1 MSQQKDINAFNAL
14 KQYISSQLISHR
26 KRSNAAKVSLSYVV
40 PICLRKG
47 QSWRGKGRST
57 LCANDHLVQGSAGSS
72 SCTSKGGVGCKRRRR
87 SWLPSLWGQGS
98 RSPHQL
104 FLTLFP
110 KTNIPDGFPRLLLA
124 LKTFSFKVVLR
135 VNNLQKL

>member
-1 MSQQKDINAFNAL
+1 MLLMLPDNT
-14 KQYISSQLISHR
+14 SHLNWYPTKSGAMR
-26 KRSNAAKVSLSYVV
+26 PKCHYHTYVV

-47 QSWRGKGRST
+47 QSWQGKGRST